1 MEANQKNYFLE
12 LLFATLLISTSGV
25 LGKYIALD
33 PPVIIW
39 CRSFLALIV
48 LYFYCRYQKLN
59 LKILSR
65 KDLPTL
71 LLSGVFMAV
80 KEHRIKKTSDTQIIV
95 HCKLPPIVG

>member
-1 MEANQKNYFLE
+1 MEANQKNHFLE

-59 LKILSR
+59 LNILSR

-71 LLSGVFMAV
+71 LLSGVFMAA
-80 KEHRIKKTSDTQIIV
+80 HWITYFYAL
-95 HCKLPPIVG
+95 KLSNVALGILSLYT